1 MMKHVLVV
9 VAATPYRVE
18 GTKEMHIF

>member
-1 MMKHVLVV
+1 MKHVLVV